1 MIDVLVPEQE
11 EGVEMTVNVW
21 LKEIGSVVRRG
32 DVLAE
37 MTTDKVNLEVESP
50 AEGTL
55 VEIVAAAGA
64 VVRPGA
70 VLARIAETAVP
81 S

>member
-11 EGVEMTVNVW
+11 DGVEMTINVW
-21 LKEIGSVVRRG
+21 LREVGAVVQPG

-37 MTTDKVNLEVESP
+37 MTTDKVNVEVESP
-50 AEGTL
+50 AGGTL
-55 VEIVAAAGA
+55 VEIVAPVGA
-64 VVRPGA
+64 VVKPGA
-70 VLARIAETAVP
+70 VLARIAEATNP

>member
-11 EGVEMTVNVW
+11 DGVEMTINVW
-21 LKEIGSVVRRG
+21 LREVGSVVQPG

-50 AEGTL
+50 AGGTL
-55 VEIVAAAGA
+55 VEIVAPAGA
-64 VVRPGA
+64 VVKPGA
-70 VLARIAETAVP
+70 VLARIAEATNP